1 MQKNNITSRGVFKTY
16 NYELIFDYT
25 GNQPG
30 DYEVAEAEVKRIG
43 IGWVEETLGGD
54 TVIQSPILPVQE
66 DQKVWNMSLNGKDQD
81 CEPTIQHITKEIFLA
96 MAVIFESNP
105 ALQIQLVSAYE
116 PEAGFATCTKETITP
131 QQAQNWLSVN
141 YTPLKSYADSKSYVE
156 YQDPKA

>member
-16 NYELIFDYT
+16 NYELTFDYT
-25 GNQPG
+25 GNQSG

-54 TVIQSPILPVQE
+54 TLIQSPIKPMNE

-81 CEPTIQHITKEIFLA
+81 CEPTIQNIVREIFLA

-105 ALQIQLVSAYE
+105 ALQIHLVTAYE
-116 PEAGFATCTKETITP
+116 SEAGFATCTKESITP

-156 YQDPKA
+156 YQDSKA